1 MYKYISI
8 PTSNI
13 TIIITKTQNQMV
25 KLESTTLESDLAF
38 LESIQS
44 YLLDDHHDF
53 NPLSAFTT
61 ASHGS
66 SDSNS
71 TSKTLHGDAS
81 HALPDSR
88 ESHAPPCWQR
98 YKGVRRRPWG
108 KFAAEVRDP
117 NKNGA
122 RVWLGTYES
131 AQDAA
136 LAYDRAAFKMRG
148 SKAKLNFPHLIG
160 SDVSE
165 SMVVMVKRRAT
176 ELCSSSRVV
185 LEPKRKISRVSGYDS
200 LL

>member
-1 MYKYISI
+1 
-8 PTSNI
+8 
-13 TIIITKTQNQMV
+13 MV
-25 KLESTTLESDLAF
+25 KLESTTLESSDLAF
-38 LESIQS
+38 LESIQR

-53 NPLSAFTT
+53 NPLTAVTT
-61 ASHGS
+61 ASHGIAPAINRTSPSSPTSSGS

-71 TSKTLHGDAS
+71 TSKTLHCDAS
-81 HALPDSR
+81 HALPASR
-88 ESHAPPCWQR
+88 EAHAPPCWQR

-108 KFAAEVRDP
+108 KFAAEIRDP

-131 AQDAA
+131 AEDAA
-136 LAYDRAAFKMRG
+136 LAYDRAAFKMRV

>member
-1 MYKYISI
+1 
-8 PTSNI
+8 
-13 TIIITKTQNQMV
+13 MV
-25 KLESTTLESDLAF
+25 KLESTTLESSDLAF
-38 LESIQS
+38 LESIQR
-44 YLLDDHHDF
+44 YLLEDHHDF
-53 NPLSAFTT
+53 NPLTAITT
-61 ASHGS
+61 ASHGIAPVINRTSPSSPTSSLS

-71 TSKTLHGDAS
+71 TSKSKTLHCDAS
-81 HALPDSR
+81 HSLPASR
-88 ESHAPPCWQR
+88 EAHAPPCWQR

-108 KFAAEVRDP
+108 KFAAEIRDP

-131 AQDAA
+131 AEDAA

-148 SKAKLNFPHLIG
+148 SKAKLNFPHLID

-165 SMVVMVKRRAT
+165 SMVVTAKRRAV

-185 LEPKRKISRVSGYDS
+185 LEPKRKMSRVSGYDS